1 MSVCVVYVHIYTHGT
16 LLHVMHMRRRIH
28 AYEEEDTCG
37 GTRAY
42 VMHVCMCMFVC
53 GMYIYT
59 HTGDLP
65 YLLTSCSRTP
75 AICMYVFMCMYVC
88 VMYIYTH
95 TGDLPYLLT
104 SCGGILPYVCNT
116 YAYEE
121 EDTCI

>member
-65 YLLTSCSRTP
+65 YLLTSC
-75 AICMYVFMCMYVC
+75 
-88 VMYIYTH
+88 
-95 TGDLPYLLT
+95 
-104 SCGGILPYVCNT
+104 GGILPYVCNT